1 MTISIASRTQPKK
14 REKRQKRCRVP
25 WNKGIK
31 FLLCLTGVRE
41 KGREIVFLPRRI
53 YRGGIVLGKNETRFL
68 LNYAPADSVSRV
80 SDLEV
85 IAVSPSVRMP
95 RKRSHAALY
104 VVLRC
109 CMLHRSLLTAVGHRL
124 PLYAVGCVDDTR
136 MLGKLTTLSL
146 HVNEGEGQWQVLGVF
161 GVG

>member
-80 SDLEV
+80 SDRSRSYCGQPV
-85 IAVSPSVRMP
+85 GSDAKKTQPRCAVCCS
-95 RKRSHAALY
+95 ALLY
-104 VVLRC
+104 VASEFANCGRTSIATLRSG
-109 CMLHRSLLTAVGHRL
+109 LR
-124 PLYAVGCVDDTR
+124 
-136 MLGKLTTLSL
+136 
-146 HVNEGEGQWQVLGVF
+146 
-161 GVG
+161 